1 MTEAGG
7 YAKCGESPDK
17 IAMIRLAAIL
27 LILSVVRVEAAP
39 SGAPGNP
46 KAAPKILRFVSQR
59 PEKAYLREGP
69 SYAHR
74 VLWIYRHPGYPF
86 AVIAEFDVW
95 RRVQTPDGTVG
106 WMASSMLSDQRT
118 VLITGKGRVKL
129 TADADGGKVVALAD
143 PGAIASLRSCTRDA
157 CRILGE
163 KVDGWIPKNRI
174 WGVGADEVF
183 DKLRRR

>member
-1 MTEAGG
+1 
-7 YAKCGESPDK
+7 
-17 IAMIRLAAIL
+17 
-27 LILSVVRVEAAP
+27 
-39 SGAPGNP
+39 
-46 KAAPKILRFVSQR
+46 
-59 PEKAYLREGP
+59 
-69 SYAHR
+69 

-157 CRILGE
+157 CRIHGE